1 MTIQRNVDMC
11 NGRLLPNILKYSLPL
26 MLTGLL
32 QLLYNAADIIVVAKW
47 AGGTALAAVG
57 SNSALINLIV
67 NLFIGLSVGASVA
80 VSQYYGAEDRQNV
93 HRAVHTAMAVSGI
106 SGIATMLIGL
116 LIARPALEWMDTP
129 VEVIDQ
135 STLYLRIYFLGM
147 PAAMIY
153 NFGAAILRAVGD
165 TKRPL
170 YILTAAGL
178 INVGL
183 NLVLVIVFHL
193 GVAGV
198 AIATT
203 VSQIFSAVMV
213 VLCLIHS
220 YDSYRLELRKLRIYK
235 DKLLLMLR
243 HGIPAGIQ
251 SSIFSASNIII
262 QSSVNSFGAA
272 AVAGSAAAGNL
283 EGFVYTS
290 MNAFQHTCLAFT
302 GQNIGA
308 KRPER
313 LRRIVWLCLL
323 CVTVTG
329 IAMSTILLLFGN
341 EMLSLYTA
349 TSTVENAVS
358 PAEILAFGMRRLWY
372 ICPGYFLC
380 GIMEVL
386 VGSLRGMGT
395 SVTPMVVSILGVCGV
410 RIVWVYTVFALINR
424 TFETLFLSYPV
435 SWLITLLAHAVCL
448 LIIQHRVIRR
458 LRAEIANE

>member
-1 MTIQRNVDMC
+1 MSIQRNVDMC

-57 SNSALINLIV
+57 ANGSLINLIV

-80 VSQYYGAEDRQNV
+80 VSQYYGAEDNRNV
-93 HRAVHTAMAVSGI
+93 HQSVHTAMAVSAV
-106 SGIATMLIGL
+106 SGIATMVIGL

-129 VEVIDQ
+129 AEVIEQ

-170 YILTAAGL
+170 YILTVAGL

-183 NLVLVIVFHL
+183 NLLLVIVFHL

-213 VLCLIHS
+213 VLCLVRS

-235 DKLLLMLR
+235 DKLRLMLR

-251 SSIFSASNIII
+251 SSIFSLSNIII

-283 EGFVYTS
+283 EGLVYTS

-308 KRPER
+308 RRPER

-323 CVTVTG
+323 SVTVVG
-329 IAMSTILLLFGN
+329 LAISAALLLFGN
-341 EMLSLYTA
+341 ELLTMYTA
-349 TSTVENAVS
+349 ASTVENAVS
-358 PAEILAFGMRRLWY
+358 PAEILSFGMRRLWY
-372 ICPGYFLC
+372 ICPAYCLC

-386 VGSLRGMGT
+386 VGALRGMGT

-410 RIVWVYTVFALINR
+410 RIVWVFTVFALVNR

-435 SWLITLLAHAVCL
+435 SWLATALVHAICL
-448 LIIQHRVIRR
+448 LIVQRRVIRQ
-458 LRAEIANE
+458 LRAGTA